1 MTELSIPE
9 KQFLRA
15 FADAI
20 GALNDSGF
28 EMTPTTLQTFLLVAE
43 DEGKSAA
50 EYADRAGCNSLVMA
64 MRLSGLQNGG
74 LIVPG
79 AGETTLTPEA
89 RELIVKVFQRIS
101 QGVAAGTSVW
111 E

>member
-20 GALNDSGF
+20 GAMNDSGF

-43 DEGKSAA
+43 DEGKVPRNMRTVPAA
-50 EYADRAGCNSLVMA
+50 
-64 MRLSGLQNGG
+64 
-74 LIVPG
+74 IH
-79 AGETTLTPEA
+79 
-89 RELIVKVFQRIS
+89 
-101 QGVAAGTSVW
+101 W
-111 E
+111 